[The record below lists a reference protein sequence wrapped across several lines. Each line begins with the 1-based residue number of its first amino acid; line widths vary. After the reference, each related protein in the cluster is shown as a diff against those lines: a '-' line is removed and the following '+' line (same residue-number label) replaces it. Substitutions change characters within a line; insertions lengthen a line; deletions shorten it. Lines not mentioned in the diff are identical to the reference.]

1 MSETFNLIPAVQ
13 KADIYRQISNRT
25 GIPIFAV
32 EKDWWVVQTLSVIFG
47 MEVGQHLVFK
57 GGTSL
62 SKAWKLIERFSE
74 DIDLAIDRDFFGY
87 DGELSKKERG
97 KLRKASGIYVD
108 TVFFNELKSAFEA
121 NGFTDLRMEL
131 VQEVES
137 DKDRTIH
144 IFYPN
149 VIPSPGYV
157 QPKIQLEIGCR
168 SLREPFTIQPIASLV
183 DESYPDSE
191 FAREAVNVPTVNP
204 ERTFLEKIFLLH
216 EEFQRPAEKMRVD
229 RLSRHL
235 YDVFKL
241 SGKDF
246 AVKALSNRELYRTIV
261 DHRYKFNRIG
271 HINYNLHQPQT
282 IDMLPPTQVMDAWK
296 ADYATMV
303 EQMIY
308 ETNPPTF
315 NELISELTRLKEKIN
330 SMEWKFEIEFP
341 NPVISD

>member
-1 MSETFNLIPAVQ
+1 MNKWLAVADETKRNAYIQIAEKLGMSA
-13 KADIYRQISNRT
+13 
-25 GIPIFAV
+25 FAV
-32 EKDWWVVQTLSVIFG
+32 EKDWWVVQTLSVIFE
-47 MEVGQHLVFK
+47 MEVGQHLIFK

-87 DGELSKKERG
+87 NGELTKKERAR
-97 KLRKASGIYVD
+97 LRKASGIYVD
-108 TVFFNELKSAFEA
+108 TVFFNELKSGFEA
-121 NGFTDLRMEL
+121 NGFSNLKMEL
-131 VQEVES
+131 VQEIES
-137 DKDRTIH
+137 DKDRTIN

-149 VIPSPGYV
+149 VIPTPGYV

-168 SLREPFTIQPIASLV
+168 SLREPFTMQPIASLV

-191 FAREAVNVPTVNP
+191 FARKAVNVPTVNP

-235 YDVFKL
+235 YDVYKL
-241 SGKDF
+241 SGNVF
-246 AVKALSNRELYRTIV
+246 AVKALYNKELYQTIV

-282 IDMLPPTQVMDAWK
+282 IDMLPPTQLMDAWK

-341 NPVISD
+341 NPITPD